1 MAEPSVKGL
10 LVGGVVANLRRLEES
25 GAVSEDAL
33 EARLGAR
40 AVELLREKIDPA
52 TWYPIDTYRELV
64 DLLWELEG
72 QRKPDYLREKGRAW
86 ARKLY
91 GAQRYQQLEYADSHT
106 RAIQSGDEAVRQGR
120 LIASLIQSFW
130 NFVEPRVDLDPER
143 PHTLRLT
150 LEGPLASLFPE
161 ANRFTTEGFLNHMVE
176 RSGGKHRATSERP
189 SPERIVFRLPL
200 RLAKR

>member
-10 LVGGVVANLRRLEES
+10 LVGGVVANLRRLEER

-52 TWYPIDTYRELV
+52 CWYPVGTYRELV

-72 QRKPDYLREKGRAW
+72 QRAPDYMREKGRAW
-86 ARKLY
+86 AHKLY
-91 GAQRYQQLEYADSHT
+91 EAQRYQQLEYADSRT
-106 RAIQSGDEAVRQGR
+106 REIRSGDEAVRQGR
-120 LIASLIQSFW
+120 LIASLIQTFW
-130 NFVEPRVDLDPER
+130 NFVEPRVDLDPEQ
-143 PHTLRLT
+143 PDTLRLT

-176 RSGGKHRATSERP
+176 RGGGRHRATSERP
-189 SPERIVFRLPL
+189 TPERVVFRLPL
-200 RLAKR
+200 RLARS